1 MCIKSLRMRVVHIFL
16 ALILLAS
23 PAFCNQESDT
33 NVNSRYTVES
43 VELSQR
49 AESRLSRTLKAD
61 LQKLVGDKF
70 NPETVDRLVQ
80 RIKKELSGYKV
91 VQRIAKGTKPE
102 NIKVVFDVV
111 RNRHA
116 QDLVLPRLAY
126 HSRQNFTFGADA
138 DFGSEEHKAFA
149 GILTDNNELLERYS
163 GFRGGYQR
171 VAVDG
176 RFRAGFIAESYRSQW
191 NPAIETALA
200 HQLADDP
207 ESVPGIYRNRF
218 HIRPKVEVEVLP
230 GVSIGAGISLQRFQT
245 QFPAARYESSNAV
258 VTSLRLLRNWDFSSS
273 GHHKLEAGY
282 DLRAA
287 TRSLGSDFAY
297 ARHSV
302 KAQYSVR
309 VHKEY
314 VSAAFTA
321 GLMNGRAPLFDRFVL
336 GNANTLR
343 GYNKYDVAPLG
354 GNRMAHGSIDY
365 RHSWFRVVYD
375 TGTVYSRGRNPK
387 VLHSLAAGLTS
398 GHKRDSFSFL
408 VAFPLR
414 EGRAEPLFIVGM
426 NF

>member
-1 MCIKSLRMRVVHIFL
+1 MRAVHIFIIL
-16 ALILLAS
+16 VLLAS
-23 PAFCNQESDT
+23 PAVCNQESEA
-33 NVNSRYTVES
+33 NVNSRYVVEA

-49 AESRLSRTLKAD
+49 AESRLSRTLKTD

-70 NPETVDRLVQ
+70 NQETVDKLYQ

-102 NIKVVFDVV
+102 NIKVIFDVV
-111 RNRHA
+111 RQRHA

-126 HSRQNFTFGADA
+126 HSKQNFTFGADA
-138 DFGSEEHKAFA
+138 DFGNDDHKAYV

-171 VAVDG
+171 VVADG
-176 RFRAGFIAESYRSQW
+176 RFRAGVMAESYRAQW

-200 HQLADDP
+200 AQSSDDR
-207 ESVPGIYRNRF
+207 ESVPGIYRNRL
-218 HIRPKVEVEVLP
+218 HIRPKAEVEVLP
-230 GVSIGAGISLQRFQT
+230 GVTIGAGISFQRFET

-258 VTSLRLLRNWDFSSS
+258 VTSLRLLRNWELSSS

-297 ARHSV
+297 SRHFMR
-302 KAQYSVR
+302 AHYSVR
-309 VHKEY
+309 VEKEFI
-314 VSAAFTA
+314 SATFT
-321 GLMNGRAPLFDRFVL
+321 GGVMNGRAPLFDRFVL

-354 GNRMAHGSIDY
+354 GNRMAHGSLDY

-375 TGTVYSRGRNPK
+375 TGTVFSRGGNSK

-398 GHKRDSFSFL
+398 SHKRDSFSFL

-414 EGRAEPLFIVGM
+414 EGRAEPLFILGM